1 MIIGKKFFIT
11 EMPKTGTTFLRNYFL
26 QHRNI
31 ELTIHHETI
40 NQNKKYDLLNLKNR
54 IGIIR
59 NPYEWYL
66 SIWKSTCKEKSRSP
80 IYADLSSIRLKLR
93 RLKLNK
99 RLCGYIFSQINKDRN
114 KLKSLF
120 KNVHSKKN
128 FNKFLDIMLNF
139 KNRQMIGSEYSFVP
153 FENLGYMTYIFF
165 TQNVLRRNYN
175 VVYNSSYKLDE
186 IINHN
191 NLNLY
196 TNIFFKTENLNHNL
210 KKFLTN
216 NNIEI
221 KSLNILNKNS
231 TSNVL
236 KKDYKNFFTIKNI
249 LLIEKK
255 EDYIFKKFNYKKISS
270 QFK

>member
-11 EMPKTGTTFLRNYFL
+11 EMPKTGTTFLRNYFA
-26 QHRNI
+26 QHKDI

-40 NQNKKYDLLNLKNR
+40 NQNKRYDLLNFKNR
-54 IGIIR
+54 IGVIR

-66 SIWKSTCKEKSRSP
+66 SIWKSTCKEKKRSP
-80 IYADLSSIRLKLR
+80 IYGDLVSIRLKLR
-93 RLKLNK
+93 RLRLNK
-99 RLCGYIFSQINKDRN
+99 RLCGYIFSQITKDRN

-120 KNVHSKKN
+120 ENVHSKKN

-139 KNRQMIGSEYSFVP
+139 KNRLMIGSEYSFVP

-165 TQNVLRRNYN
+165 SQNVLRRNYN
-175 VVYNSSYKLDE
+175 VVYNSTYNFEDIL
-186 IINHN
+186 NHN

-196 TNIFFKTENLNHNL
+196 TNIYFKTENLNRNL
-210 KKFLTN
+210 KKFLRSS
-216 NNIEI
+216 NIEV

-231 TSNVL
+231 TSKVL
-236 KKDYKNFFTIKNI
+236 KKNYKNFFTAKNI

-255 EDYIFKKFNYKKISS
+255 EDYIFKKFNYRKISS
-270 QFK
+270 QF